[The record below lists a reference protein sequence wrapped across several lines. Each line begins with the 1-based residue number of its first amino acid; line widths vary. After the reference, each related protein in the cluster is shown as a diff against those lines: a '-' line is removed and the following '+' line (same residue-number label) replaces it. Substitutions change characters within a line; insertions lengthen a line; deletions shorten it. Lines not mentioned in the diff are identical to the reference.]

1 MSETDPSR
9 QGIGN
14 RGTATPIFAVDLPG
28 VDGRI
33 RSHRLS
39 QTCDD
44 APASSPITLV
54 GKAIVPPG
62 AKRAGQSVLVQRNHF
77 GHRIHQP
84 LRWSGVRRSYNRGKS
99 FLLGKIEKSM
109 EPGKII
115 TFRCR
120 FEPAPGKFS
129 YPNIT
134 DP

>member
-9 QGIGN
+9 RGIGN
-14 RGTATPIFAVDLPG
+14 RGAVTAILVVDLPS
-28 VDGRI
+28 VNR
-33 RSHRLS
+33 RVTTYRLS
-39 QTCDD
+39 RTRDD
-44 APASSPITLV
+44 PAASSPITFV
-54 GKAIVPPG
+54 GKTIMPPG

-84 LRWSGVRRSYNRGKS
+84 LRWSGGRRSDNHGKS